1 LNILVTDYFLKANHR
16 RENFNVEGKFIY
28 PYDLGKKQN
37 MRQVFNWDGNLRP
50 IGNGIWWPI
59 IEGCDQFT
67 LTVNKYIK

>member
-1 LNILVTDYFLKANHR
+1 
-16 RENFNVEGKFIY
+16 
-28 PYDLGKKQN
+28 